1 MYSRF
6 ASICHLSQNG
16 HELLRSDFKNSERK
30 LLVLDYDGTLKPFH
44 SSPSVVAGIPPL
56 KLRRILKKLLQDED
70 LTVAIVSGRPRR
82 ALQLWFSGLDIELA
96 AEHGAWTRYGGKWK
110 QIENTF
116 RDIKKPLRDIME
128 QYVSKTEGSSVEEK
142 DFSLVW
148 HYRNVDSELAY
159 PRSTKLRYD
168 LMHALPDEE
177 IAVHR
182 GDKIIE
188 VKPKSV
194 SKGRVIHDLMRS
206 HNPDFVLCAGDD
218 YTDEDMFQALAG
230 VGYSFK
236 VGAGQTEARYRVD
249 SAKDMLALLEELSE
263 IE

>member
-1 MYSRF
+1 M
-6 ASICHLSQNG
+6 
-16 HELLRSDFKNSERK
+16 
-30 LLVLDYDGTLKPFH
+30 
-44 SSPSVVAGIPPL
+44 
-56 KLRRILKKLLQDED
+56 
-70 LTVAIVSGRPRR
+70 
-82 ALQLWFSGLDIELA
+82 WFSGLPVELA
-96 AEHGAWTRYGGKWK
+96 AEHGAWTRYDGKWK

-116 RDIKKPLRDIME
+116 KAIKKPLREIME
-128 QYVSKTEGSSVEEK
+128 QYVSKTEGSTVEEK

-159 PRSTKLRYD
+159 TRATKLRHD
-168 LMHALPDEE
+168 LSHALPGDE

-188 VKPKSV
+188 VKPKAV
-194 SKGRVIHDLMRS
+194 SKGRVMNDLMRN

-236 VGAGQTEARYRVD
+236 VGAGQTQARYRVD
-249 SAKDMLALLEELSE
+249 TAKDMLLLLEELSE